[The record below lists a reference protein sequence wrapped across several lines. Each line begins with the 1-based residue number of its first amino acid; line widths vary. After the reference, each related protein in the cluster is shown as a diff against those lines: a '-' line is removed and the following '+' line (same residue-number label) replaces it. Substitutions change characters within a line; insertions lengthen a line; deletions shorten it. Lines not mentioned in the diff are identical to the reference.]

1 MISENRVFL
10 VLTLKENG
18 RSESIY
24 MKIGYPC
31 INLSLSCRSSQS
43 FRLASYSEERINRTI
58 ESNLACLLE
67 ILDFNRE
74 HKLFF
79 FRISS
84 DLIPFASHPI
94 CRFPWQKKFKR
105 TLKEIGNFIKRHQ
118 MRVSR
123 SVKELLYH
131 AEVLD
136 LLEIDDTAK
145 IQIHVGGV
153 YGNKGQSIR
162 RFIERY
168 KDLDSKI
175 KRRLVIENDERLFS
189 IEDCLRIYG
198 EIKIPIV
205 FDVFH
210 FKCNNSGESIREA
223 VSLVCST
230 WLMKDGLPIMDY
242 SSQEK
247 GKRIGT
253 HAKTIHIN
261 DFKRFIKETEGFQ
274 FDIMFEIKDKER
286 SAMKA
291 LKIINQLIS

>member
-1 MISENRVFL
+1 MHPDQFIIINSPD
-10 VLTLKENG
+10 K
-18 RSESIY
+18 
-24 MKIGYPC
+24 KIF
-31 INLSLSCRSSQS
+31 Q
-43 FRLASYSEERINRTI
+43 
-58 ESNLACLLE
+58 
-67 ILDFNRE
+67 
-74 HKLFF
+74 
-79 FRISS
+79 
-84 DLIPFASHPI
+84 
-94 CRFPWQKKFKR
+94 
-105 TLKEIGNFIKRHQ
+105 
-118 MRVSR
+118 R

>member
-1 MISENRVFL
+1 
-10 VLTLKENG
+10 
-18 RSESIY
+18 

-31 INLSLSCRSSQS
+31 INLSLPCRSSQS

-58 ESNLACLLE
+58 ENNLACLLK
-67 ILDFNRE
+67 ILDFNRRQ
-74 HKLFF
+74 KLFF

-94 CRFPWQKKFKR
+94 CKFPWQKKYKR
-105 TLKEIGNFIKRHQ
+105 TFKEIGNFIKRHQ
-118 MRVSR
+118 MRISMHPDQFIIINSPDKKIFQR

-136 LLEIDDTAK
+136 LLEMDNTAK

-153 YGNKGQSIR
+153 YGNKGQSIG

-168 KDLDSKI
+168 KHLDSKI
-175 KRRLVIENDERLFS
+175 KRRLVIENDERLFN
-189 IEDCLRIYG
+189 IEDCLRIHG
-198 EIKIPIV
+198 EIKVPIV

-210 FKCNNSGESIREA
+210 FKCNNSGENIRDA
-223 VSLVCST
+223 VSQVCST
-230 WLMKDGLPIMDY
+230 WLMKDGVPIMDY

-253 HAKTIHIN
+253 HAKRIHIN
-261 DFKRFIKETEGFQ
+261 DFKRFIKETEGLQ
-274 FDIMFEIKDKER
+274 FDIMCEIKDKER
-286 SAMKA
+286 SAIKA
-291 LKIINQLIS
+291 LKLVSTYFIRN